1 MNNPVSRWA
10 VAVAATAM
18 AFALATW
25 VSGAFVLPLWV
36 RDDADRWVIAT
47 AAGVVLGGLAGLWGK
62 VYATARDAEQTPAAS
77 SEVTAN
83 GKRSI
88 AVGGNL
94 TGVASAGDG
103 TRLGLRSPEKQGAT
117 QSRVSDLPPPTVKA
131 EGERSVAIGGSASGI
146 ISTGDEVEREGA

>member
-10 VAVAATAM
+10 VAMAATTM
-18 AFALATW
+18 AFVLATW

-36 RDDADRWVIAT
+36 KDDGDRWMIAT
-47 AAGVVLGGLAGLWGK
+47 AAGVVLGGVVGLWGK
-62 VYATARDAEQTPAAS
+62 VYATTRDNEQVPAAS
-77 SEVTAN
+77 SDVTAN

-94 TGVASAGDG
+94 TGIASTGDG

-117 QSRVSDLPPPTVKA
+117 QSSVSDLPPRAVKA
-131 EGERSVAIGGSASGI
+131 EGERSVAIGGSASGV
-146 ISTGDEVEREGA
+146 ISTGDKVERDGV